1 MPPSLT
7 SINFTK
13 SFFACVL
20 TPRRLAFVA
29 NLFLQWKAVNQY
41 PYRAVILGS
50 GASRSRASS
59 FFAFAMLFRFVR
71 IERDR
76 VREENPLRQRKHDD
90 LAIGLVEREG
100 RLVHQAVSLC
110 FKSQASCPI
119 QT

>member
-13 SFFACVL
+13 SFFFACVL

-59 FFAFAMLFRFVR
+59 FFAFAMLFR
-71 IERDR
+71 IR
-76 VREENPLRQRKHDD
+76 V
-90 LAIGLVEREG
+90 I
-100 RLVHQAVSLC
+100 
-110 FKSQASCPI
+110 SCRV
-119 QT
+119 